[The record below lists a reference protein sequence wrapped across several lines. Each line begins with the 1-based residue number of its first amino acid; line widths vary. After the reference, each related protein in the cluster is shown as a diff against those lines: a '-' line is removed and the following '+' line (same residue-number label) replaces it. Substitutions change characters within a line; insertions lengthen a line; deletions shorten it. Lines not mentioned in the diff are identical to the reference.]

1 MWSCTLLLRP
11 SQPVHIHPT
20 TVSLRYAMCADCE
33 LRVVLNTLDNGIDFP
48 KPLIRQTDV
57 GVYKYQNGASAV
69 CHAII
74 AYLTNGPLRF
84 NKHSGASGLGNLTRI
99 IGRVI
104 IDDDHFNRKVPCVTR
119 DDANCLANI
128 AALVLDRKSTRLNSS
143 HVAISYAVFCL
154 KKKIQYKLKK

>member
-1 MWSCTLLLRP
+1 M
-11 SQPVHIHPT
+11 
-20 TVSLRYAMCADCE
+20 
-33 LRVVLNTLDNGIDFP
+33 VVLNTLDNGIDFP

-119 DDANCLANI
+119 E
-128 AALVLDRKSTRLNSS
+128 DRKSTRLNSS

-154 KKKIQYKLKK
+154 K